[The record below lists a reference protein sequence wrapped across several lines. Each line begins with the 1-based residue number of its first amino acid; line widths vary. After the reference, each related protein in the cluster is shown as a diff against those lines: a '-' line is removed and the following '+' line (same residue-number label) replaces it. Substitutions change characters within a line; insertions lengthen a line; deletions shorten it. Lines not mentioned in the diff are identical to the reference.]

1 MFSPRGSNRTS
12 IFHFIDRRPE
22 LAALLDHPGLL
33 AAIGNLLRD
42 DFNYMGSDGNYFT
55 GKTTWHRDSEMPGDA
70 FIKMAFYL
78 DPVAHDTGSLRVMPG
93 SHLDGGLREWREE
106 TFRDS
111 DNQWGMPQSD
121 LPAVALESEPG
132 DVLVFNHRLMPA
144 SFGGSKARRMFT
156 FNLSRRAR
164 TRTELNDL
172 VCYGDTHGCDFGQAE
187 PYGPVMVETA
197 SPARH
202 VHLEQY
208 LKYWPASVARQQARK
223 A

>member
-1 MFSPRGSNRTS
+1 
-12 IFHFIDRRPE
+12 
-22 LAALLDHPGLL
+22 
-33 AAIGNLLRD
+33 
-42 DFNYMGSDGNYFT
+42 
-55 GKTTWHRDSEMPGDA
+55 
-70 FIKMAFYL
+70 
-78 DPVAHDTGSLRVMPG
+78 
-93 SHLDGGLREWREE
+93 
-106 TFRDS
+106 
-111 DNQWGMPQSD
+111 
-121 LPAVALESEPG
+121 
-132 DVLVFNHRLMPA
+132 
-144 SFGGSKARRMFT
+144 MFT